1 MNLAEKGPTE
11 EKELKRCLTQGA
23 WPNPGFNE
31 LEKADCY
38 SSLEGKVRAK
48 FKLMLRS
55 KPYRIVKVGL
65 LCLSH

>member
-31 LEKADCY
+31 LEKTDCY
-38 SSLEGKVRAK
+38 SSLEGKVTPW
-48 FKLMLRS
+48 LHPTTSHHLRS
-55 KPYRIVKVGL
+55 EHRRA
-65 LCLSH
+65 

>member
-23 WPNPGFNE
+23 WPNPGCNK

-38 SSLEGKVRAK
+38 SSLEGKVRTNLS
-48 FKLMLRS
+48 FKQMNISRTCQFC
-55 KPYRIVKVGL
+55 V
-65 LCLSH
+65 C